1 MITSV
6 YLSLLKTA
14 VFFFVHGMHIEIDLL
29 KKGRKKAQEISIN
42 SEIQVDKGR
51 RSLPFYVLWYIK
63 KKNPDFE
70 ELVKEKK

>member
-6 YLSLLKTA
+6 SLSLLKTA
-14 VFFFVHGMHIEIDLL
+14 VFFLVHGMHIEI
-29 KKGRKKAQEISIN
+29 KKNRKKAQEISIN

-63 KKNPDFE
+63 KNPDFE